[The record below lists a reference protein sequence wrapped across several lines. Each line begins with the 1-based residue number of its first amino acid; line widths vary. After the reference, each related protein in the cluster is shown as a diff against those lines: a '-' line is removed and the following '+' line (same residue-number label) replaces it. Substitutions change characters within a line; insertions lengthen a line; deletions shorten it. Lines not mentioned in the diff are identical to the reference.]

1 MRLDKARN
9 AANVHAGDAPHSG
22 YICLSMLLAFKKVTS
37 EPRQLMN
44 EFSPTGDVEMMHL
57 VRAAK
62 KMGLKAKART
72 CKFERLDKLPLPAV
86 ALGKDG
92 DYFVLASCRGERALL
107 QVPGEAPKE
116 LTRDQLSEIWSG
128 EALFATTRLPI
139 ETEERPFD
147 LRWFIP
153 AIVKYR
159 KLFGEVILASL
170 FTQVIAL
177 ASPLF
182 FQVVVDKV
190 LVHQSLNTLDVLAF
204 GMLAIVV
211 FDILLNGL
219 RTFIFSHTTS
229 RVDVEL
235 GARLFDHLVNLP
247 LGYFEK
253 RPVGQTVARVRELDN
268 IRDFLTGSS
277 VTVLIDTFFTAI
289 FFAIMYYYSKTLFW
303 IVVASIPFFIILSLW
318 ITPSLRNRIEEKF
331 QRGAV
336 NQSFLTETVTGI
348 ETLKAMSIEPQMRH
362 RWEEQLAAY
371 VRAGFRTVVI
381 STLGSQGVQLISKVV
396 MVAILWVGATEVIA
410 GNMTVGQ
417 LIAFNMFASQV
428 NGPIIRLA
436 QLWQD
441 FQQMRISVARLGD
454 ILNSPT
460 EPGHDA
466 SKPVIPPIKGHIA
479 FDRVSFRY
487 EPNRPEVVRD
497 LSLTIE
503 PGEVIG
509 IVGRSGS
516 GKSTLTK
523 LVQRMYLPERGRVL
537 IDGSDIALIDPALLR
552 RQIGVVL
559 QESVLFRAS
568 VRENIGLSN
577 PSMPLE
583 RVVAAAQSAG
593 AHDFILEMKD
603 GYNTILE
610 ERGSNLSGGQRQ
622 RIAIARALAANPP
635 VLIFDEATSALDYES
650 ERIIQENMRS
660 ICAGRTV
667 LIVAHRLSTVRRADK
682 IVVLEKGAIA
692 EQGSHEDLLALG
704 QSYANL
710 YRQQVG

>member
-1 MRLDKARN
+1 MKLDKALS
-9 AANVHAGDAPHSG
+9 AANSSEQDIPHSG
-22 YICLSMLLAFKKVTS
+22 YICLSMLLAFNKVTS

-44 EFSPTGDVEMMHL
+44 EFSPTGHVETMHL

-62 KMGLKAKART
+62 KMGLKAKARK
-72 CKFERLDKLPLPAV
+72 CKFERLDKLPLPAIG
-86 ALGKDG
+86 LSKDG
-92 DYFVLASCRGERALL
+92 EYFILARCQDDQVLIQAPGNPPKQL
-107 QVPGEAPKE
+107 QRDE
-116 LTRDQLSEIWSG
+116 LRDIWSG
-128 EALFATTRLPI
+128 EALFATTRLAI
-139 ETEERPFD
+139 ETDEKPFD

-190 LVHQSLNTLDVLAF
+190 LVHQSLGTLDVLAF
-204 GMLAIVV
+204 GMLAIVI

-235 GARLFDHLVNLP
+235 GARLFDHLVSLP

-289 FFAIMYYYSKTLFW
+289 FFAIMYYYSQTLFW

-371 VRAGFRTVVI
+371 VRAGFRTVII
-381 STLGSQGVQLISKVV
+381 STLGSQGVQLISKIV
-396 MVAILWVGATEVIA
+396 MVAILWIGATEVIA

-466 SKPVIPPIKGHIA
+466 AKPVMPTIKGRIE
-479 FDRVSFRY
+479 FERVSFRY

-537 IDGSDIALIDPALLR
+537 VDGSDIALIDPAWLR

-568 VRENIGLSN
+568 VRENIALSN
-577 PSMPLE
+577 PSMSLE
-583 RVVAAAQSAG
+583 KVVAAAQSAG
-593 AHDFILEMKD
+593 AHDFIQEMKD
-603 GYNTILE
+603 GYDTILE

-650 ERIIQENMRS
+650 ERIIQENMQN

-667 LIVAHRLSTVRRADK
+667 LIVAHRLSTVRRADR
-682 IVVLEKGAIA
+682 IVVLEKGAIV
-692 EQGSHEDLLALG
+692 EQGSHKELLALG
-704 QSYANL
+704 QNYANL
-710 YRQQVG
+710 YQQQVG

>member
-1 MRLDKARN
+1 MKLDRALS
-9 AANVHAGDAPHSG
+9 AANSSKQNTPHSG
-22 YICLSMLLAFKKVTS
+22 YICLSMLLAFQKVTS
-37 EPRQLMN
+37 DPQQLMN
-44 EFSPTGDVEMMHL
+44 EFSPTGQIEMMNL

-72 CKFERLDKLPLPAV
+72 CKFERLDKLPLPAI
-86 ALGKDG
+86 ALDTNGE
-92 DYFVLASCRGERALL
+92 YFILARCEDDQVLIQA
-107 QVPGEAPKE
+107 PGHPPKQIQREE
-116 LTRDQLSEIWSG
+116 LRQIWSG
-128 EALFATTRLPI
+128 EALFATTRLAVQ
-139 ETEERPFD
+139 TEEQPFD

-159 KLFGEVILASL
+159 KLFGEVIVASL
-170 FTQVIAL
+170 FTQIIAL

-190 LVHQSLNTLDVLAF
+190 LVHRSLSTLDVLAF

-235 GARLFDHLVNLP
+235 GARLFDHLVSLP

-303 IVVASIPFFIILSLW
+303 IVVASIPFFVVLSLL

-331 QRGAV
+331 QRGAI

-371 VRAGFRTVVI
+371 VRAGFRTVII

-396 MVAILWVGATEVIA
+396 MVAILWIGATEVIA

-460 EPGHDA
+460 EPGSDP
-466 SKPVIPPIKGHIA
+466 SKPVMPSITGRIE
-479 FDRVSFRY
+479 FERVSFRY

-497 LSLTIE
+497 LSLIIE

-523 LVQRMYLPERGRVL
+523 LAQRMYLPERGRVL
-537 IDGSDIALIDPALLR
+537 IDGSDIALIDPAQLR

-568 VRENIGLSN
+568 VRENIALSQ
-577 PSMPLE
+577 PTMSFE
-583 RVVAAAQSAG
+583 QIVAAAESAG

-650 ERIIQENMRS
+650 ESIIQENMQS
-660 ICAGRTV
+660 ICANRTV
-667 LIVAHRLSTVRRADK
+667 LIVAHRLSTVRRADR
-682 IVVLEKGAIA
+682 IVVLDKGAIA
-692 EQGSHEDLLALG
+692 EQGSHKELLALDG
-704 QSYANL
+704 QYAKL
-710 YRQQVG
+710 YHQQVG